1 MLSDDLH
8 PDLTEPGKGQI
19 VILNGTS
26 SSGKSSIAV
35 ELQAI
40 LDHPYH
46 HFAIDRFRSM
56 GAGKAMSDAEFAIYF
71 QRTILG
77 FHRAVAGF
85 ASVGNNVI
93 VDYVLGERW
102 RLADCRQVFAGFD
115 LVFVGVHCP
124 LEELER
130 RERERGNRGIGRAA
144 TQFPIVHAEMSYDIE
159 VDTGTASPRE
169 CAEAIKSWLID
180 HEVGSS
186 TRRRT
191 CN

>member
-1 MLSDDLH
+1 MLSNDLH

-19 VILNGTS
+19 IILNGTS
-26 SSGKSSIAV
+26 SSGKSSIAI

-56 GAGKAMSDAEFAIYF
+56 GAGKTMSDDEFAVYF

-102 RLADCRQVFAGFD
+102 RFADCKQVFAGYD
-115 LVFVGVHCP
+115 LVLVGVHCP

-130 RERERGNRGIGRAA
+130 REHERGNRGTGRAA
-144 TQFPIVHAEMSYDIE
+144 SQFPTVHADMSYDVE

-169 CAEAIKSWLID
+169 CAETIKNHLVD
-180 HEVGSS
+180 HEVRRA